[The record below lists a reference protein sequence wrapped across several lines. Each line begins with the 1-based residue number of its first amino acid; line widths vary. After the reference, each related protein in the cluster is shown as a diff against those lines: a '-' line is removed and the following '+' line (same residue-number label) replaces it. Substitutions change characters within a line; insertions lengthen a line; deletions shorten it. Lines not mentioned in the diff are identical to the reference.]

1 MVGGVCVKGNWL
13 CWRDCPSLFIC
24 LQPDGHGSWF
34 VRILFMEF
42 PKCFFGCPFEESIG
56 FPGIVSF
63 RVFFP
68 FDKVF
73 GAFPLMFQI

>member
-1 MVGGVCVKGNWL
+1 
-13 CWRDCPSLFIC
+13 
-24 LQPDGHGSWF
+24 
-34 VRILFMEF
+34 MEF

-63 RVFFP
+63 QVSFL
-68 FDKVF
+68 FDEVF